1 MPVCLLAGSHSFSK
15 LGGGEIMSQNFSRP
29 LIGSV
34 LAMTLG
40 LGTACSHSIE
50 LAAPTDT
57 IPSANAT
64 VATDA
69 RVPLLLETIRVTH
82 NGSSIAP
89 PAILERQVLG
99 AIEATRLFSQHYQ
112 SGYTQPAANQ
122 ARVTVRLS
130 IDNLVEPHAGQAAWR
145 GFLVSASMFT
155 LAPFISLNYDYGAQM
170 SLEMERW
177 DGKTK
182 QYTATSNGSAHY
194 NLFGAN
200 PEIIEQ
206 LKGQVTEACL
216 SSLLNQ
222 VIQDSAFYLAS
233 HAQSHEHPIRT
244 VSVGIRH
251 SSPHAIPISQPI
263 TGGSPR

>member
-1 MPVCLLAGSHSFSK
+1 MPACPLAASHSFSES
-15 LGGGEIMSQNFSRP
+15 GEGKMIGQIFSRP

-40 LGTACSHSIE
+40 LGTGCSHWIE
-50 LAAPTDT
+50 LAVPTDAAPPT
-57 IPSANAT
+57 SAT

-69 RVPLLLETIRVTH
+69 RVPLLLETIRITH

-112 SGYTQPAANQ
+112 SGYNQPAADQ
-122 ARVTVRLS
+122 PRVTVRLS

-145 GFLVSASMFT
+145 GLVIGASMFA
-155 LAPFISLNYDYGAQM
+155 LAPFISRNYDYGTEM

-177 DGKTK
+177 DGQIK

-200 PEIIEQ
+200 PEVIEQ

-222 VIQDSAFYLAS
+222 VIQDSPFYLAS
-233 HAQSHEHPIRT
+233 SEQPQGNPIRT
-244 VSVGIRH
+244 VSVGVRH
-251 SSPHAIPISQPI
+251 SSTRTIPVSRPI
-263 TGGSPR
+263 ADSSPR

>member
-1 MPVCLLAGSHSFSK
+1 
-15 LGGGEIMSQNFSRP
+15 MSQNFSRP

-34 LAMTLG
+34 LAMALG

-50 LAAPTDT
+50 LATPADT
-57 IPSANAT
+57 APSANT
-64 VATDA
+64 IVATDA

-89 PAILERQVLG
+89 PANLERQVLG

-112 SGYTQPAANQ
+112 SGYTQPAENL

-130 IDNLVEPHAGQAAWR
+130 IDNLVEPHVGQAAWR

-177 DGKTK
+177 DGQIK
-182 QYTATSNGSAHY
+182 QYTATSTGSAHY

-206 LKGQVTEACL
+206 LKGEVTEACL

-222 VIQDSAFYLAS
+222 VIQDSTFYLAS
-233 HAQSHEHPIRT
+233 HAQSQDRPFRT

-251 SSPHAIPISQPI
+251 STPHAIPISQPI
-263 TGGSPR
+263 AGASPR

>member
-1 MPVCLLAGSHSFSK
+1 LKPH
-15 LGGGEIMSQNFSRP
+15 
-29 LIGSV
+29 
-34 LAMTLG
+34 
-40 LGTACSHSIE
+40 ACSLNIINQGT
-50 LAAPTDT
+50 P
-57 IPSANAT
+57 N
-64 VATDA
+64 
-69 RVPLLLETIRVTH
+69 
-82 NGSSIAP
+82 
-89 PAILERQVLG
+89 
-99 AIEATRLFSQHYQ
+99 
-112 SGYTQPAANQ
+112 PAANQ

-130 IDNLVEPHAGQAAWR
+130 IDNLVEPHAGQAALR

-155 LAPFISLNYDYGAQM
+155 LAPFISLNYDYGSQM

-177 DGKTK
+177 DGQTK
-182 QYTATSNGSAHY
+182 QYTATSTGSAHY
-194 NLFGAN
+194 NLFGAS

-233 HAQSHEHPIRT
+233 HAQSQDHPIRT

-263 TGGSPR
+263 PGGSPR

>member
-1 MPVCLLAGSHSFSK
+1 MMGQ
-15 LGGGEIMSQNFSRP
+15 IFSRP
-29 LIGSV
+29 LISSV
-34 LAMTLG
+34 LAMTVG
-40 LGTACSHSIE
+40 LGSGCSHWIE
-50 LAAPTDT
+50 LAGSTDAAPPTMT
-57 IPSANAT
+57 T

-89 PAILERQVLG
+89 PTILERQVLG

-112 SGYTQPAANQ
+112 SGYSQPAADQ

-145 GFLVSASMFT
+145 GFVVGASMFA
-155 LAPFISLNYDYGAQM
+155 LAPFISLNYDYGTQI

-177 DGKTK
+177 DGQIKR
-182 QYTATSNGSAHY
+182 YTATSNGSAHY
-194 NLFGAN
+194 NLFGAS
-200 PEIIEQ
+200 PDVIEQ

-222 VIQDSAFYLAS
+222 VIQDSTFYLAS
-233 HAQSHEHPIRT
+233 NVQTQDQSIRT
-244 VSVGIRH
+244 VSVGVRRP
-251 SSPHAIPISQPI
+251 SNRAIPVSQPLADA
-263 TGGSPR
+263 SRR

>member
-1 MPVCLLAGSHSFSK
+1 MMNQ
-15 LGGGEIMSQNFSRP
+15 IFSRP
-29 LIGSV
+29 LISGV
-34 LAMTLG
+34 LAMTIG
-40 LGTACSHSIE
+40 LGTGCSHSIE
-50 LAAPTDT
+50 LAVPIEAAPPT
-57 IPSANAT
+57 SVT

-69 RVPLLLETIRVTH
+69 RVPLLLETVRVTH

-112 SGYTQPAANQ
+112 SGYTQPAAEQ

-145 GFLVSASMFT
+145 GFVVGASMFA
-155 LAPFISLNYDYGAQM
+155 LAPFISLNYDYGTEM

-177 DGKTK
+177 DGQIKR
-182 QYTATSNGSAHY
+182 YTATSNGSAHY
-194 NLFGAN
+194 NLFGAS
-200 PEIIEQ
+200 PDVIEQ

-222 VIQDSAFYLAS
+222 VIQDSTFYLAS
-233 HAQSHEHPIRT
+233 SGQPQGNPIRT
-244 VSVGIRH
+244 VSVGVRH
-251 SSPHAIPISQPI
+251 SSPLAIPVSQPI
-263 TGGSPR
+263 ADSSPQ

>member
-1 MPVCLLAGSHSFSK
+1 M
-15 LGGGEIMSQNFSRP
+15 MDQMFSRP
-29 LIGSV
+29 LISGV

-40 LGTACSHSIE
+40 LGIGCSHRIE
-50 LAAPTDT
+50 LAPSTDT
-57 IPSANAT
+57 ASAASAT

-99 AIEATRLFSQHYQ
+99 AIEATRLFSQYYQ

-122 ARVTVRLS
+122 ARVTMRVS

-145 GFLVSASMFT
+145 GFLVGASMFT
-155 LAPFISLNYDYGAQM
+155 LAPFIPLNYDYAAQM

-177 DGKTK
+177 DGKIK

-194 NLFGAN
+194 HLFGAN
-200 PEIIEQ
+200 PEVIEQ

-222 VIQDSAFYLAS
+222 VIQDSNFYLAS
-233 HAQSHEHPIRT
+233 SEQPRSNPIRT
-244 VSVGIRH
+244 VSVGVRLP
-251 SSPHAIPISQPI
+251 SSRAVPVSRALADA
-263 TGGSPR
+263 TLR

>member
-1 MPVCLLAGSHSFSK
+1 MMGQIV
-15 LGGGEIMSQNFSRP
+15 SRP
-29 LIGSV
+29 SISIV
-34 LAMTLG
+34 LVMALG
-40 LGTACSHSIE
+40 MGTGCSHWID

-57 IPSANAT
+57 TPSANTT
-64 VATDA
+64 VVTDA
-69 RVPLLLETIRVTH
+69 RVPLLLETIRVIH
-82 NGSSIAP
+82 NGSSIPP

-99 AIEATRLFSQHYQ
+99 AIEATHLFSEHYQ
-112 SGYTQPAANQ
+112 SGYQQPAANQ
-122 ARVTVRLS
+122 AHVTVRLS
-130 IDNLVEPHAGQAAWR
+130 IDNLIEPHAGQAAWR

-170 SLEMERW
+170 SLQMERW
-177 DGKTK
+177 DGQTK

-200 PEIIEQ
+200 AEIIEQ

-233 HAQSHEHPIRT
+233 DAQSHDHPIRT
-244 VSVGIRH
+244 VSVGVRH
-251 SSPHAIPISQPI
+251 SSPRAIPMSQPI
-263 TGGSPR
+263 ADSTPR

>member
-1 MPVCLLAGSHSFSK
+1 MMGR
-15 LGGGEIMSQNFSRP
+15 IYSRP
-29 LIGSV
+29 LRVSV

-40 LGTACSHSIE
+40 LGTGCSHWIE
-50 LAAPTDT
+50 LAAPTDAAT
-57 IPSANAT
+57 PTSAT
-64 VATDA
+64 VATAA

-89 PAILERQVLG
+89 PTILERQVLG
-99 AIEATRLFSQHYQ
+99 AIEATRLFSQYYQ
-112 SGYTQPAANQ
+112 SGYNQPAADL

-145 GFLVSASMFT
+145 GFVIGASMFA
-155 LAPFISLNYDYGAQM
+155 LAPFISLNYDYSTEM

-177 DGKTK
+177 DGQIK

-200 PEIIEQ
+200 PEVIEQ

-222 VIQDSAFYLAS
+222 VIQDSPFYLAIS
-233 HAQSHEHPIRT
+233 EQPQGNPIRT
-244 VSVGIRH
+244 VSVGVRH
-251 SSPHAIPISQPI
+251 SSFRTIPILQPI
-263 TGGSPR
+263 AGSSPR

>member
-1 MPVCLLAGSHSFSK
+1 MMGQIC
-15 LGGGEIMSQNFSRP
+15 SRP
-29 LIGSV
+29 LLSSI

-40 LGTACSHSIE
+40 LGTGCSHWIE
-50 LAAPTDT
+50 LAAPTET
-57 IPSANAT
+57 TPPTSAT

-89 PAILERQVLG
+89 PATLERQVLG

-112 SGYTQPAANQ
+112 SGYTQPAADQ

-130 IDNLVEPHAGQAAWR
+130 IDNRVEPHAGQAAWR
-145 GFLVSASMFT
+145 GFVVGASMFA
-155 LAPFISLNYDYGAQM
+155 LAPFISLNYDYAAEM

-177 DGKTK
+177 DGQIKR
-182 QYTATSNGSAHY
+182 YTATSNGSAHY
-194 NLFGAN
+194 NLFGAS
-200 PEIIEQ
+200 PDVIEQ

-222 VIQDSAFYLAS
+222 VIQDSTFYLAS
-233 HAQSHEHPIRT
+233 SEQPQGNQIRT
-244 VSVGIRH
+244 VSVGVRH
-251 SSPHAIPISQPI
+251 SSPRAIPVSQPI
-263 TGGSPR
+263 AGSSPQ